1 MNNSIL
7 KNIIRFVGLVFI
19 QVLILNNINFLGY
32 INPYLY
38 VLFILLYPFNANQ
51 SLFLILS
58 FLLGFSI
65 DLFEDSGG
73 VHAAACVVIA
83 FIRPNLLRFS
93 FGISYDHQ
101 NLRLSTTPFGARL
114 SYIFISIII
123 HHFILFFLEMFSF
136 SHIIIV
142 LKKTLFSG
150 IFSVITIMLSLIVFS
165 KKYR

>member
-1 MNNSIL
+1 M
-7 KNIIRFVGLVFI
+7 GLVFI

-38 VLFILLYPFNANQ
+38 ILFILLYPFNGNQ

-114 SYIFISIII
+114 SYIFISVII
-123 HHFILFFLEMFSF
+123 HHFILFFLEMFSL

-142 LKKTLFSG
+142 LQKTLFSG
-150 IFSVITIMLSLIVFS
+150 IFSVVMIILSLIVFS